1 MESLNWLDQLE
12 PSNEAEWLVLA
23 RKKLGLTQ
31 GELSIK
37 TKYSAITI
45 SKIENGKTSMTPYF
59 KQQMSVL
66 LKEKEVI

>member
-1 MESLNWLDQLE
+1 MESLNWLNQLE
-12 PSNEAEWLVLA
+12 PSNDAEWLVLA

-31 GELSIK
+31 GELSVK

-66 LKEKEVI
+66 LKEKEVM

>member
-1 MESLNWLDQLE
+1 MESLNWLNQLE
-12 PSNEAEWLVLA
+12 PSNDAEWLVLA

-31 GELSIK
+31 GELSVK

-66 LKEKEVI
+66 LQEKEVM

>member
-45 SKIENGKTSMTPYF
+45 SKIENGKSSMTPYF

>member
-12 PSNEAEWLVLA
+12 PSNDAEWLVLA

>member
-12 PSNEAEWLVLA
+12 PSNDAEWLVLA

-31 GELSIK
+31 GELSVK

-45 SKIENGKTSMTPYF
+45 SKIENGKTCMTPYF

-66 LKEKEVI
+66 LQEKEVM

>member
-1 MESLNWLDQLE
+1 LESLTWLDQLE

-45 SKIENGKTSMTPYF
+45 SKIENGKSSMTPYF

>member
-45 SKIENGKTSMTPYF
+45 SKIENGKTNMTPYF
-59 KQQMSVL
+59 
-66 LKEKEVI
+66 

>member
-1 MESLNWLDQLE
+1 MESLTWLDQLE

-45 SKIENGKTSMTPYF
+45 SKIENGKSSMTPYF

>member
-1 MESLNWLDQLE
+1 MESLNQLE
-12 PSNEAEWLVLA
+12 PSNDAEWLVLA

-31 GELSIK
+31 GELSVK

-66 LKEKEVI
+66 LQEKEVM

>member
-1 MESLNWLDQLE
+1 MESLNWLNQLE
-12 PSNEAEWLVLA
+12 PSNDAEWLVLA

-66 LKEKEVI
+66 LKEKEVM